1 MTLELN
7 KLGFSYGDE
16 RYQFDMRADAY
27 STTAIMGKSGSGKS
41 TLLNL
46 IAGFLT
52 PTSGTLTWNKQS
64 LLSMPAAARPVTT
77 LFQQHNLFPH
87 LSIWQNLALGIQ
99 PTLKLTNDQ
108 EELLEQC
115 LKAVGMAGMQQQSA
129 RTLSGG
135 EQQRVA
141 LARCLLRQKPVLLM
155 DEPFSALDEATR
167 ESMQRLTRETIEA
180 NKLCAIIVTHSQ
192 SDADALN
199 AKTINLDG
207 GRLRSFNRG

>member
-1 MTLELN
+1 MLEL
-7 KLGFSYGDE
+7 KALRFSYGEDN
-16 RYQFDMRADAY
+16 YQFDLSVDSH

-52 PTSGTLTWNKQS
+52 PDSGDIQWQQDHLVP
-64 LLSMPAAARPVTT
+64 LPADKRPITT

-87 LSIWQNLALGIQ
+87 LNIKQNLALGIS
-99 PTLKLTNDQ
+99 PTLKLSGEQ
-108 EELLEQC
+108 EQQ
-115 LKAVGMAGMQQQSA
+115 LKESLDAVDMAGMENQSA

-141 LARCLLRQKPVLLM
+141 LARCLLRQKPILLM

-167 ESMQRLTRETIEA
+167 DSMQALTRDTIKN
-180 NKLCAIIVTHSQ
+180 NKLCAIIVTHNHD
-192 SDADALN
+192 DAIALDASTYTLVN
-199 AKTINLDG
+199 
-207 GRLRSFNRG
+207 GRLLPPG